1 MQALSITTIKAHLN
15 EVIEQ
20 VQEGDE
26 FIIMRRGVPVAR
38 ISAISSK
45 RKPLPLEE
53 LQSFRDSIP
62 KVHTPTHVLLRQLRD
77 EGY

>member
-1 MQALSITTIKAHLN
+1 MQTLSVTAIKAHLN

-26 FIIMRRGVPVAR
+26 VIIMRRGVPVAR
-38 ISAISSK
+38 ISALSSK

-53 LQSFRDSIP
+53 LKAFRNSIP
-62 KVHTPTHVLLRQLRD
+62 KVKTPSHVLLRQLRD